1 MSFRRL
7 FAALVL
13 TLPGPILANTDGEED
28 TLVINPLNARDFEV
42 VESRQMA
49 AADFWCG
56 AATFVERRS
65 GLSETTP
72 IYLRRARGPSL
83 TVPGRN
89 GVVFTLDNSDL
100 PPPDPAR
107 LTVTMREPG
116 AVLKS
121 AQARRF
127 CRDAFTRSTK

>member
-1 MSFRRL
+1 MRRI
-7 FAALVL
+7 FIACALTALPL
-13 TLPGPILANTDGEED
+13 TAQAGTAGEED
-28 TLVINPLNARDFEV
+28 AMVINRLNSTDFEV
-42 VESRQMA
+42 VETRSMG

-72 IYLRRARGPSL
+72 IYLKRARGPSG

-89 GVVFTLDNSDL
+89 GVVFSTSNSGL
-100 PPPDPAR
+100 PTSQGR
-107 LTVTMREPG
+107 ISVSVERPG
-116 AVLKS
+116 DVLKS

-127 CRDAFTRSTK
+127 CRDAFTRATK